1 MLPQDKIITIEDWV
15 ESFWKV
21 QEEDFRY
28 FQEITT
34 NFNFLDPEEVL
45 KNIKERMKTRKIFYQ
60 IYKYL
65 PKHEIDMNSSF
76 YLQERINQI
85 IHREELIT
93 EMINKILDLLSTLIG
108 IESSA
113 LNLVEVKKETP
124 IVH

>member
-15 ESFWKV
+15 ESFWKF

-34 NFNFLDPEEVL
+34 NFNSLDPEEVL

>member
-1 MLPQDKIITIEDWV
+1 MSPQDKILTIEDWV
-15 ESFWKV
+15 ESFWKF

-28 FQEITT
+28 FQEIAT
-34 NFNFLDPEEVL
+34 NFNSLDPEEVL

-65 PKHEIDMNSSF
+65 PKHEIDINSSL

-93 EMINKILDLLSTLIG
+93 EMINKILDFLSTLIG
-108 IESSA
+108 VESTT
-113 LNLVEVKKETP
+113 LNLTDIKRETL